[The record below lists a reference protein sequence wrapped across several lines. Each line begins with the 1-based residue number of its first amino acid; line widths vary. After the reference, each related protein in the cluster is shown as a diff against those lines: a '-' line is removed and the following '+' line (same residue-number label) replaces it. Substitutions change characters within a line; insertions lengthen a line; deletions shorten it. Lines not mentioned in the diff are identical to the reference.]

1 MDMTQLDTCDQA
13 FVELVDRY
21 LDRIYRY
28 LRNLTGDDDS
38 ARDLCHETFLRLRT
52 QIQRGTEINAA
63 HVFTAARITTLSQWR
78 RNTRESEKHAAWRR
92 DHGADCVGAPP
103 KPASGAATA
112 ATAVERKELRE
123 ALDTAL
129 AGLSEDQRTVFLL
142 SEVEGLK
149 YEQISAVLGIS
160 AGTVASRKFNAVR
173 ALRGKLERL
182 GHALS

>member
-1 MDMTQLDTCDQA
+1 MTQPNPCDQA

-52 QIQRGTEINAA
+52 QINRGTEINAA
-63 HVFTAARITTLSQWR
+63 YVFTAARNTALSQWR
-78 RNTRESEKHAAWRR
+78 RNTRETEKHAAWLR
-92 DHGADCVGAPP
+92 DHGTDRVGAAP
-103 KPASGAATA
+103 KPAGVATPS
-112 ATAVERKELRE
+112 TAVERSELRQ
-123 ALDTAL
+123 ALHAAL
-129 AGLSEDQRTVFLL
+129 TDLSEDQRTVFLL

-149 YEQISAVLGIS
+149 YEQIAEVLGIS

-173 ALRGKLERL
+173 ALRGKLEDL